1 MIVVASFPDIAPATA
16 GAATGTPPGNQPVPF
31 RDRVVVGQMRYAGG
45 DRMREF
51 LSVADHSRRVKIFV
65 LPFSP
70 VALNEEPIA
79 EEASLIP
86 VGRAVGAGRGLVGNQ
101 RRRGPARDSRAN
113 YTRAVAQ
120 AWPGTRGV
128 EFAPDSPLEGTGFEL
143 LVRGRG
149 EAGCGAS
156 CYGSCRK

>member
-1 MIVVASFPDIAPATA
+1 M
-16 GAATGTPPGNQPVPF
+16 
-31 RDRVVVGQMRYAGG
+31 
-45 DRMREF
+45 
-51 LSVADHSRRVKIFV
+51 

-128 EFAPDSPLEGTGFEL
+128 EFAPDSPLEGGGFEPS
-143 LVRGRG
+143 VRSEEKAYLRCPQK
-149 EAGCGAS
+149 ELCSAWRRAS
-156 CYGSCRK
+156 ETATSGQV